1 MCTAIRSLRRALF
14 CIAGAAFLTGCAT
27 YGAIY
32 ADTVAPYTENF
43 RETPVGSKRCVI
55 HDYQLREPL
64 TRVKLS
70 AEWTTDVILNESR
83 KAGITEI
90 YYMDMRTVSI
100 LFGIYRHKSLLVY
113 GD

>member
-1 MCTAIRSLRRALF
+1 LFTAIRRSALCF
-14 CIAGAAFLTGCAT
+14 FGAVLLSGCAP

-32 ADTVAPYTENF
+32 SDTISPYTENF
-43 RETPVGSKRCVI
+43 RATPVGSKRCVI

-64 TRVKLS
+64 TRLRLS
-70 AEWTTDVILNESR
+70 AEWTTDVIVNETR

-90 YYMDMRTVSI
+90 YYMDIRTVSV
-100 LFGIYRHKSLLVY
+100 LFGIYRQKSLLVY